1 VRVES
6 EWGSIELRA
15 RLWPGTPPYVI
26 SIPLGQ
32 GHTAGG
38 RWAEDRGANPNELV
52 APLADPL
59 SGELAT
65 QSTRVRVQRV

>member
-1 VRVES
+1 
-6 EWGSIELRA
+6 LRA
-15 RLWPGTPPYVI
+15 RLWPGTPHEVV

-38 RWAEDRGANPNELV
+38 RWAENRGTNSNELL
-52 APLADPL
+52 APLTDPL

-65 QSTRVRVQRV
+65 QSTRVRVRKV